1 MVGNDFAALQKGLN
15 NMVLK
20 LKQNGD
26 GSHQLKIGI
35 REALVGL
42 LLLAAPVTVS
52 TLVNWRVATIEIK
65 HNSTQIKSNTDDI
78 SGVKIEQAILRN
90 DVQHIKAGVDEIKQD
105 VKKLMENR

>member
-1 MVGNDFAALQKGLN
+1 MTLR
-15 NMVLK
+15 M
-20 LKQNGD
+20 KQNGD

-42 LLLAAPVTVS
+42 LLLAAPVAVATV
-52 TLVNWRVATIEIK
+52 VNWRVATVEIQ
-65 HNSTQIKSNTDDI
+65 HNTNQIKTNTSDI

-105 VKKLMENR
+105 IKKIMEKR